1 MPTSNKYV
9 FLLLLGFYFF
19 ASVVSISSF
28 AKAQEKINITGKV
41 RLIVEDKS
49 GKIVLGQFLKSA
61 EELNSAKSCSIEF
74 SAYDD
79 FHNTYPGYFRLS
91 AVDQDIVYVFSMT
104 SKYIDEN
111 SRYHRIPITSASI
124 RVADKLIDDVVWRS
138 ATIKQKYTLVSLNTD
153 LGLGVYHELTMGQPA
168 KVRLVR
174 DILPK
179 IVNIELPPLTSRQ
192 SAIARKCMKFVLGD
206 I

>member
-1 MPTSNKYV
+1 MPASNKYA
-9 FLLLLGFYFF
+9 FLLLLGFCVF
-19 ASVVSISSF
+19 ASVASL
-28 AKAQEKINITGKV
+28 AKAQEEINITGKV

-49 GKIVLGQFLKSA
+49 GEIVLGQFLNSA
-61 EELNSAKSCSIEF
+61 EELKSAKSCSIEF

-91 AVDQDIVYVFSMT
+91 AVEPDIVYAFSMT

-124 RVADKLIDDVVWRS
+124 RVADKLIDDVGWRS
-138 ATIKQKYTLVSLNTD
+138 ATIKQKYALMALNTD

-174 DILPK
+174 EILPK
-179 IVNIELPPLTSRQ
+179 VINIELPPLTSRQ
-192 SAIARKCMKFVLGD
+192 SAIARKCIKFVLGD